1 MKKSIILASV
11 IVSFAGLIY
20 AQNNQPAAQP
30 AEAPK
35 AEQPKQAPKAEHK
48 AMHKAEKKDV
58 FIGKISAIDT
68 TKNEITVK
76 NEKNAEKTVA
86 VDAKEIA
93 NYKEGMKVKI
103 TTKGDKTEVKVIKEA
118 KKEHKAAKKAEM
130 KKEEAPKAAETPK
143 AAEAP
148 KTN

>member
-20 AQNNQPAAQP
+20 AQNSQPAAQP

-118 KKEHKAAKKAEM
+118 KKEHKVAKKAEM
-130 KKEEAPKAAETPK
+130 KKEEAPKAAE
-143 AAEAP
+143 AP